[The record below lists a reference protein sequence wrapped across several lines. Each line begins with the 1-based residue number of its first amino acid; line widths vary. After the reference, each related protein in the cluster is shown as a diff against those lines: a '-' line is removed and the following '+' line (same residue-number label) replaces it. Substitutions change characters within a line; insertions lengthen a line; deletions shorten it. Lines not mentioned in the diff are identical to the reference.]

1 MPGMNGADLIEQVAV
16 RWPDIRPVLASGYLE
31 DPVLKRL
38 EDLKAKVLTKPYEMH
53 EAAVALISLLPKQ
66 GSKF

>member
-1 MPGMNGADLIEQVAV
+1 V

-38 EDLKAKVLTKPYEMH
+38 EDLKAKVLTKPYEMQ